1 MDKKKYIDVLSAQ
14 AEKNNRPQELA
25 LSDFLDFAIRLF
37 SIKAFKGDRNWHEQ
51 YITDVI
57 SKNLNYA
64 GLAMLWLD
72 DVSEAMDR
80 GEWLDVFG
88 ILYEEM
94 YLSRSKASS
103 TGQFFTPASLSDLM
117 AKITDTGKESGTVN
131 DCACGSGRLLLA
143 HYIEKSRTDHS
154 AGRRFRYIAQDSDPL
169 ACKMCAL
176 NLMAHGMYGEVICQ
190 NTLSMSVPSVVYYI
204 NEVKYPF
211 NTPYYSIRA
220 VHNEKA

>member
-1 MDKKKYIDVLSAQ
+1 
-14 AEKNNRPQELA
+14 
-25 LSDFLDFAIRLF
+25 
-37 SIKAFKGDRNWHEQ
+37 
-51 YITDVI
+51 
-57 SKNLNYA
+57 
-64 GLAMLWLD
+64 
-72 DVSEAMDR
+72 
-80 GEWLDVFG
+80 
-88 ILYEEM
+88 
-94 YLSRSKASS
+94 
-103 TGQFFTPASLSDLM
+103 M
-117 AKITDTGKESGTVN
+117 AKVIGTGKESGTVN

-169 ACKMCAL
+169 VCKMCVL
-176 NLMAHGMYGEVICQ
+176 NFMAHGMYGEVICQ

>member
-25 LSDFLDFAIRLF
+25 LSDFLDFAIELF
-37 SIKAFKGDRNWHEQ
+37 SIEAFKGDRKGHEQ
-51 YITDVI
+51 YMADVI
-57 SKNLNYA
+57 NKNPDYA

-103 TGQFFTPASLSDLM
+103 IGQFFTPASLSDLM

-176 NLMAHGMYGEVICQ
+176 NLMAHGIYGEVICQ

-211 NTPYYSIRA
+211 YTPYYSIRA